1 MPSGALISR
10 LTLSYPVCSFS
21 KGFSITPMANWMHF
35 NTQVFPESETP
46 QMIFNPLSKVTIAGD
61 FPVPVAVTLEI

>member
-1 MPSGALISR
+1 
-10 LTLSYPVCSFS
+10 
-21 KGFSITPMANWMHF
+21 MHF
-35 NTQVFPESETP
+35 NMQVFPESETP